1 MNRDLKRFFVRNKR
15 EKLISIV
22 LALALWLV
30 LVPQDKIVS
39 EKTLT
44 VPLEVRNIPDN
55 LEIVDRPLATVDVTV
70 RAPNRLLNQIT
81 PSTLS
86 ARLDLEKA
94 TLYQQE
100 YPLNKTMISLPP
112 GAEVI
117 DVRPNKVILKLEETK
132 EASLNVHPSIR
143 GRVAPGYRIAKIE
156 FEPRQVVVCGPES
169 KVRARDSV
177 STAPVDITGLDR
189 SAVFDVDL
197 ILPRPELRLVS
208 AQTTVR
214 VSIAIEED
222 KDEAG
227 EANPRKK

>member
-1 MNRDLKRFFVRNKR
+1 MRRYLKRLLFRNGR
-15 EKLISIV
+15 QKLISIV
-22 LALALWLV
+22 LALIVWLA

-44 VPLEVRNIPDN
+44 VTLEMRNIPDN
-55 LEIVDRPLATVDVTV
+55 LEIVDRPLSTVDVTV

-94 TLYQQE
+94 TVYQRE

-143 GRVAPGYRIAKIE
+143 GRVAPGYRIAKID
-156 FEPRQVVVCGPES
+156 FEPRQVIVRGPES
-169 KVRARDSV
+169 KVRSGDSV
-177 STAPVDITGLDR
+177 TTAPVDISGLDH
-189 SAVFDVDL
+189 SAIFDVDI

-208 AQTTVR
+208 AQTSVR
-214 VSIAIEED
+214 VSVVIEED
-222 KDEAG
+222 KDEAP
-227 EANPRKK
+227 AQKPQKK